1 MKPRLKPPPRFF
13 RALRWF
19 WLGLALVWLGL
30 VAGRLVWSTSL
41 FWQMHVSLKSAV
53 AELAVLVVVWWLHF
67 RPSRWWA
74 LVLQMELVGLI
85 VTGGLL
91 FTEGLLLKRFNGS
104 ALVRLQKTYDGS
116 LAAYTTEAIYARLL
130 HFDGLE
136 MAVFTP
142 DTVADCRVRD
152 LRWRHATDAR
162 GMRNPSPV
170 DSADILLIGDSYT
183 YGFGLDVSQTIAA
196 HLEKATGLKVAVLA
210 NANSGMFPKWLQLRA
225 CIDELKPKAI
235 VCLVCHNDPLDDWQD
250 AGLAWAER
258 NAAWTNDPSAPQP
271 HVSAKPTADQLQFMI
286 QLPLLRSLVSPGA
299 SQLAGLMKVLLRGRQ
314 MDPRFSPN
322 PPYWPMLAAQT
333 QAMPSDDHPG
343 WAVTFG
349 SLGRMADLAASR
361 KIAMTTLPVMPPR
374 LGPNVGM
381 ADLFELKSRELKLP
395 AISTRELTNH
405 PDYFL
410 PTDGHFSA
418 EGNRVVA
425 NWIAEW
431 YKTTVGR

>member
-1 MKPRLKPPPRFF
+1 MKPEYKPAPRFYH
-13 RALRWF
+13 ALHWF

-30 VAGRLVWSTSL
+30 VVGRLAWGHSL

-53 AELAVLVVVWWLHF
+53 AELAVLVVIWWLHF
-67 RPSRWWA
+67 RPSRFWA
-74 LVLQMELVGLI
+74 LVLKLEWVGLV
-85 VTGGLL
+85 VTCGLL
-91 FTEGLLLKRFNGS
+91 FTEGLLLKQFNGS
-104 ALVRLQKTYDGS
+104 AMVRLQKTYDGA
-116 LAAYTTEAIYARLL
+116 LAAYTAEAIYARLL

-152 LRWRHATDAR
+152 LRWKHFTDAR
-162 GMRNPSPV
+162 GMRNQSPI

-183 YGFGLDVSQTIAA
+183 YGFGLDVSQSIAA

-225 CIDELKPKAI
+225 YIDQLKPKAI

-250 AGLAWAER
+250 AGQAWAAR
-258 NAAWTNDPSAPQP
+258 NSTWTNDTNAPQP
-271 HVSAKPTADQLQFMI
+271 HISPKPSADQLQLMI

-299 SQLAGLMKVLLRGRQ
+299 SQLAGIMKVVLRGRQ
-314 MDPRFSPN
+314 MDARFSPN

-349 SLGRMADLAASR
+349 SLARIRDLAESR
-361 KIAMTTLPVMPPR
+361 QIQLTSLPIMPPR
-374 LGPNVGM
+374 LGTTVGM
-381 ADLFELKSRELKLP
+381 AELFEQKAREIKLHV
-395 AISTRELTNH
+395 ISTRELTNH
-405 PDYFL
+405 PNYFL

-431 YKTTVGR
+431 YKTTAGR